1 MNLRAN
7 MTKPSLLV
15 LLTAAVTLTP
25 GCSLFR
31 KSDKPKENPAIAGDV
46 EATFRRRW
54 VEKRVGELAAA
65 GTAAEAARAQ
75 AEKEFEDRYGFGKPG
90 AKK

>member
-1 MNLRAN
+1 

-15 LLTAAVTLTP
+15 LLTAAVALTP

-54 VEKRVGELAAA
+54 VEKRSGELAAA
-65 GTAAEAARAQ
+65 GTAAEAARMQ
-75 AEKEFEDRYGFGKPG
+75 AEKEFEERYGFGKPG

>member
-1 MNLRAN
+1 
-7 MTKPSLLV
+7 MTKPSLLLV
-15 LLTAAVTLTP
+15 LLTAVVTLTS

-54 VEKRVGELAAA
+54 VERRVGELAAQ

-75 AEKEFEDRYGFGKPG
+75 AEKEFSERYGFGRPG
-90 AKK
+90 SK